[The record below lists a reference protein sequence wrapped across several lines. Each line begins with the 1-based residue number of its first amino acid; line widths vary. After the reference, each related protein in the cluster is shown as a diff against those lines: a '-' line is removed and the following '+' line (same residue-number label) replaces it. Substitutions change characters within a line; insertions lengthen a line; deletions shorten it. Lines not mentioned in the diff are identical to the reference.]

1 MNLSIIAKDLFNKIR
16 GQFPSVQLGDSQGTI
31 TKKPEEARFFDFDFN
46 HGGNTLGK
54 VSISI
59 SEEDGLV
66 VLHNKDFT
74 EGTDEAV
81 KNAWYGFLKEMGQ
94 FAKARVLGF
103 DTRDITK
110 SNLEKRDYE
119 FLGKEKEVEQVSES
133 NLYGTTKTSFQSV
146 GEARLVI
153 KHSAPVDQTVAGG
166 RSHKIESIF
175 IESNAGERFKYPIKH
190 LNGARAMARH
200 VSEGGNPFDSF
211 GKHIIGLSEELSKL
225 RSFKTYIN
233 RSNVMAEGLKE
244 YQSIVDERIDTIKN
258 ECQKLQR
265 ATAYKETFENFKEST
280 LEEVPEDIKKNWID
294 ELTIKTFKEEL
305 QDVFPYIYK
314 LVTEKTAVQ
323 SLDPESF
330 EAHGYQGG
338 TEPRKYE
345 YDLVGDFEPEK
356 AVTDKDAMDVKELLN
371 KAGIEADVQPNEMR
385 YQGIVIH
392 TDAPRDAVEKV
403 LGGMIETLNTA
414 DSFNEFEDAMES
426 IVAEDNELFSNDP
439 EEKDQAIKR
448 LNALM
453 AKHFPVGV
461 NGTNGIESLAGIID
475 DEEFNDSIRNASKEN
490 SDACLRPMIMDYV
503 MKRDPQ
509 VATRLDTGDMDNEPK
524 NEEKGKRSGVEITP
538 ELKEKVQAWWD
549 KWNQNKYE
557 AGNGNTMAEGYLQ
570 YYMNTGIGTDFFN
583 ADEYIAV
590 QKEMGIFGD
599 EDRDAEYEL
608 GAEKLMKKMPLTRQC
623 EDEIEAITGKA
634 GEDSARIVQDV
645 VKYFIEKESTVKEMG
660 DAETE
665 ISDGIFVVQRGDN
678 ADGVSDEDP
687 YVVGELYAD
696 PELSAEDIQKTLQDY
711 VQSKNLAPKVDFR
724 PDDSGSSVIDGKA
737 YRGEVVMNWLGG
749 KPITKKSTFY
759 KAPHEAITF
768 EDIKPYVSMYKGDD
782 GKTVFDV
789 LNKDGDSVKKFS
801 DAKAAMEYLHKNFD
815 ALRKG
820 EVQKE
825 NPEANQDMS
834 MDYEFTGDD
843 GEMAYG
849 TLHYKVVNGQ
859 VDPNSLR
866 GESEYNGNHKVDD
879 EFATDMVKPGGSD
892 HEDALQAA
900 QDDYDYES
908 DRMRSKFE
916 KADDVVAD
924 KSTEVEEFVKSFYD
938 YTNNQFPKGET
949 AVITAVEKKFGDAQI
964 KTAQEAIAKLM
975 SDKDP
980 KMSRIK
986 KLAGIQ

>member
-74 EGTDEAV
+74 EGTEEAV

-175 IESNAGERFKYPIKH
+175 IESSAGERFKYPIKH

-244 YQSIVDERIDTIKN
+244 YQSIVDERIETIKT

-265 ATAYKETFENFKEST
+265 ANAYKETFENFQEST

-426 IVAEDNELFSNDP
+426 IVSEDNELFSNDP

-524 NEEKGKRSGVEITP
+524 
-538 ELKEKVQAWWD
+538 
-549 KWNQNKYE
+549 
-557 AGNGNTMAEGYLQ
+557 
-570 YYMNTGIGTDFFN
+570 
-583 ADEYIAV
+583 
-590 QKEMGIFGD
+590 
-599 EDRDAEYEL
+599 ED
-608 GAEKLMKKMPLTRQC
+608 
-623 EDEIEAITGKA
+623 
-634 GEDSARIVQDV
+634 
-645 VKYFIEKESTVKEMG
+645 
-660 DAETE
+660 
-665 ISDGIFVVQRGDN
+665 
-678 ADGVSDEDP
+678 
-687 YVVGELYAD
+687 
-696 PELSAEDIQKTLQDY
+696 
-711 VQSKNLAPKVDFR
+711 
-724 PDDSGSSVIDGKA
+724 
-737 YRGEVVMNWLGG
+737 
-749 KPITKKSTFY
+749 
-759 KAPHEAITF
+759 EAITF

>member
-74 EGTDEAV
+74 EGTEEAV

-175 IESNAGERFKYPIKH
+175 IESSAGERFKYPIKH

-200 VSEGGNPFDSF
+200 VSEGGNPFDAF

-244 YQSIVDERIDTIKN
+244 YQSIVDERIETIKT

-265 ATAYKETFENFKEST
+265 ANAYKETFENFQEST

-314 LVTEKTAVQ
+314 LVSEKTAIQ

-426 IVAEDNELFSNDP
+426 IVSEDNELFSNDP

-524 NEEKGKRSGVEITP
+524 
-538 ELKEKVQAWWD
+538 
-549 KWNQNKYE
+549 
-557 AGNGNTMAEGYLQ
+557 
-570 YYMNTGIGTDFFN
+570 
-583 ADEYIAV
+583 
-590 QKEMGIFGD
+590 
-599 EDRDAEYEL
+599 ED
-608 GAEKLMKKMPLTRQC
+608 
-623 EDEIEAITGKA
+623 
-634 GEDSARIVQDV
+634 
-645 VKYFIEKESTVKEMG
+645 
-660 DAETE
+660 
-665 ISDGIFVVQRGDN
+665 
-678 ADGVSDEDP
+678 
-687 YVVGELYAD
+687 
-696 PELSAEDIQKTLQDY
+696 
-711 VQSKNLAPKVDFR
+711 
-724 PDDSGSSVIDGKA
+724 
-737 YRGEVVMNWLGG
+737 
-749 KPITKKSTFY
+749 
-759 KAPHEAITF
+759 EAITF

-789 LNKDGDSVKKFS
+789 LNKDGDSVKKFG

-825 NPEANQDMS
+825 NPETDQEMS

-849 TLHYKVVNGQ
+849 TLHYKVVNGK

>member
-46 HGGNTLGK
+46 SGGNTLGK

-59 SEEDGLV
+59 SEEEGLV

-81 KNAWYGFLKEMGQ
+81 KNDWYSFLKEMGQ

-119 FLGKEKEVEQVSES
+119 FLGKEKEVEPVSES

-175 IESNAGERFKYPIKH
+175 IESSAGERFKYPIKH

-403 LGGMIETLNTA
+403 LGGMIETLNTS

-426 IVAEDNELFSNDP
+426 IVSEDNELFSNDP
-439 EEKDQAIKR
+439 EEKDQAIKK

-475 DEEFNDSIRNASKEN
+475 DEEFNNVMRNASKEN
-490 SDACLRPMIMDYV
+490 SDACIRPMIMDYV

-524 NEEKGKRSGVEITP
+524 NEEKGKRSGVELTP

-549 KWNQNKYE
+549 KYSKYE
-557 AGNGNTMAEGYLQ
+557 GGNGNTMPEGYLD
-570 YYMNTGIGTDFFN
+570 YALDSGIGTDAYN
-583 ADEYIAV
+583 ADEYMKV
-590 QKEMGIFGD
+590 SKEMGMD
-599 EDRDAEYEL
+599 NDDSDAETEMDQEEL
-608 GAEKLMKKMPLTRQC
+608 MNRMPITKAMF
-623 EDEIEAITGKA
+623 DEIVDITGKPSI
-634 GEDSARIVQDV
+634 EDSANIVQDV
-645 VKYFIEKESTVKEMG
+645 VKHFVEK
-660 DAETE
+660 
-665 ISDGIFVVQRGDN
+665 
-678 ADGVSDEDP
+678 
-687 YVVGELYAD
+687 
-696 PELSAEDIQKTLQDY
+696 
-711 VQSKNLAPKVDFR
+711 
-724 PDDSGSSVIDGKA
+724 
-737 YRGEVVMNWLGG
+737 
-749 KPITKKSTFY
+749 
-759 KAPHEAITF
+759 EAITF

-789 LNKDGDSVKKFS
+789 LNKDGNSVKKFG

-815 ALRKG
+815 ELRYGSKEKEAMVDPEGNAQYGDESKEIALDQWNNMSK
-820 EVQKE
+820 EQKE
-825 NPEANQDMS
+825 EYGSFGAYLKS
-834 MDYEFTGDD
+834 DD
-843 GEMAYG
+843 FQ
-849 TLHYKVVNGQ
+849 THL
-859 VDPNSLR
+859 
-866 GESEYNGNHKVDD
+866 
-879 EFATDMVKPGGSD
+879 D
-892 HEDALQAA
+892 HL
-900 QDDYDYES
+900 
-908 DRMRSKFE
+908 RSKFE
-916 KADDVVAD
+916 KDGETKPETPNASEEDVQ
-924 KSTEVEEFVKSFYD
+924 EFVKSFYD

-964 KTAQEAIAKLM
+964 KTAQEAIARLM

-986 KLAGIQ
+986 KLAGVQ